1 MQFALNEKV
10 FNKKPLEQNRIEP
23 DSPQKDGLEQ
33 DSLEQDSFEQGL
45 MKPRL
50 ARYNSRNQHQA
61 HARIQ
66 FYATQVQR
74 FLTEINQIILDKDQQ
89 TKLALCSLFSGGHV
103 LFEDLP
109 GLGKTTLSSALS
121 HLAGL
126 KFQRIQF
133 TNDMLA
139 SDVIGIN
146 MFNQKEHQ
154 FEFKQGPIFTQ
165 ILLADEIN
173 RCSPKTQS
181 ALLEAMEEG
190 IVTVDGVRYQL
201 PQPFWVIATQN
212 PLFQSGTYALPES
225 QLDRFLMRLSLG
237 YPSRQAEKIL
247 LQQDSRHSLISTLQH
262 IFTEH
267 EVLEIQQLCQSVKMA
282 ELVLEYI
289 LDLANETRKGRHGLS
304 TRGVLALKKAAQS
317 YAFIEQRHFVTVDD
331 VQAVFVAVTSHR
343 IGLDAVET
351 QQLMQRVAVQ
361 G

>member
-1 MQFALNEKV
+1 MIWGMKQKENNDIAHINTV
-10 FNKKPLEQNRIEP
+10 LEQKIA
-23 DSPQKDGLEQ
+23 S
-33 DSLEQDSFEQGL
+33 
-45 MKPRL
+45 
-50 ARYNSRNQHQA
+50 
-61 HARIQ
+61 
-66 FYATQVQR
+66 YAPKIQR
-74 FLTEINQIILDKDQQ
+74 FFEEVNAIVLDKQAQ
-89 TKLALCSLFSGGHV
+89 TTLALCCLIAGGHV

-109 GLGKTTLSSALS
+109 GLGKTTLASSLA

-154 FEFKQGPIFTQ
+154 FEFKQGSIFTQ

-190 IVTVDGVRYQL
+190 YATIDGVRYAL
-201 PQPFWVIATQN
+201 PKPFWVIATQN

-237 YPSRQAEKIL
+237 YPSRHAEKLL
-247 LQQDSRHSLISTLQH
+247 LQQESRFALIASLAH
-262 IFTEH
+262 IFTDDE
-267 EVLEIQQLCQSVKMA
+267 
-282 ELVLEYI
+282 I
-289 LDLANETRKGRHGLS
+289 LDLQSLTHQIFISEAIQEYLLDLAEETRKSRHGLS
-304 TRGVLALKKAAQS
+304 TRGLLALKRAAQA
-317 YAFIEQRHFVTVDD
+317 YALIQQRAFVTPDD

-343 IGLDAVET
+343 LGLSEAET
-351 QQLMQRVAVQ
+351 FNVIQQVAVS
-361 G
+361 

>member
-1 MQFALNEKV
+1 MIWGMKQKENNDIAHIDTV
-10 FNKKPLEQNRIEP
+10 LEQKIA
-23 DSPQKDGLEQ
+23 S
-33 DSLEQDSFEQGL
+33 
-45 MKPRL
+45 
-50 ARYNSRNQHQA
+50 
-61 HARIQ
+61 
-66 FYATQVQR
+66 YAPKIQR
-74 FLTEINQIILDKDQQ
+74 FFEEVNAIVLDKQAQ
-89 TKLALCSLFSGGHV
+89 TTLALCCLIAGGHV

-109 GLGKTTLSSALS
+109 GLGKTTLASSLA

-154 FEFKQGPIFTQ
+154 FEFKQGSIFTQ

-190 IVTVDGVRYQL
+190 YATIDGVRYAL
-201 PQPFWVIATQN
+201 PKPFWVIATQN

-237 YPSRQAEKIL
+237 YPSRHAEKLL
-247 LQQDSRHSLISTLQH
+247 LQQESRFALIASLAH
-262 IFTEH
+262 IFTED
-267 EVLEIQQLCQSVKMA
+267 E
-282 ELVLEYI
+282 I
-289 LDLANETRKGRHGLS
+289 LDLQSLAHQIFISEAIQEYLLDLAEETRKSRHGLS
-304 TRGVLALKKAAQS
+304 TRGLLALKRAAQ
-317 YAFIEQRHFVTVDD
+317 AHALIQQRAFVTPDD

-343 IGLDAVET
+343 LGLSEAET
-351 QQLMQRVAVQ
+351 FNVMQQVAVS
-361 G
+361 

>member
-1 MQFALNEKV
+1 MKQKENNDIAHIDTV
-10 FNKKPLEQNRIEP
+10 LEQKIA
-23 DSPQKDGLEQ
+23 S
-33 DSLEQDSFEQGL
+33 
-45 MKPRL
+45 
-50 ARYNSRNQHQA
+50 
-61 HARIQ
+61 
-66 FYATQVQR
+66 YAPKIQR
-74 FLTEINQIILDKDQQ
+74 FFEEVNAIVLDKQAQ
-89 TKLALCSLFSGGHV
+89 TTLALCCLIAGGHV

-109 GLGKTTLSSALS
+109 GLGKTTLASSLA

-190 IVTVDGVRYQL
+190 YATIDGVRYAL
-201 PQPFWVIATQN
+201 PKPFWVIATQN

-237 YPSRQAEKIL
+237 YPSRHAEKLL
-247 LQQDSRHSLISTLQH
+247 LQQESRFALIASLAY
-262 IFTEH
+262 IFTED
-267 EVLEIQQLCQSVKMA
+267 E
-282 ELVLEYI
+282 I
-289 LDLANETRKGRHGLS
+289 LDLQYLTHQIFISEAIQEYLLDLAEETRKSRHGLS
-304 TRGVLALKKAAQS
+304 TRGLLALKRAAQA
-317 YAFIEQRHFVTVDD
+317 YALIQQRAFVTPDD

-343 IGLDAVET
+343 LGLSEAET
-351 QQLMQRVAVQ
+351 FNVMQQVAVS
-361 G
+361 

>member
-1 MQFALNEKV
+1 MKQKENNDIAHIDTV
-10 FNKKPLEQNRIEP
+10 LEQKIA
-23 DSPQKDGLEQ
+23 S
-33 DSLEQDSFEQGL
+33 
-45 MKPRL
+45 
-50 ARYNSRNQHQA
+50 
-61 HARIQ
+61 
-66 FYATQVQR
+66 YAPKIQR
-74 FLTEINQIILDKDQQ
+74 FFEGVNAIVLDKQAQ
-89 TKLALCSLFSGGHV
+89 TTLALCCLIAGGHV

-109 GLGKTTLSSALS
+109 GLGKTTLASSLA

-154 FEFKQGPIFTQ
+154 FEFKQGSIFTQ

-190 IVTVDGVRYQL
+190 YATIDGVRYAL
-201 PQPFWVIATQN
+201 PKPFWVIATQN

-237 YPSRQAEKIL
+237 YPSRHAEKLL
-247 LQQDSRHSLISTLQH
+247 LQQESRFALIASLAH
-262 IFTEH
+262 IFTED
-267 EVLEIQQLCQSVKMA
+267 E
-282 ELVLEYI
+282 I
-289 LDLANETRKGRHGLS
+289 LDLQSLAHQIFISEAIQEYLLDLAEETRKSRHGLS
-304 TRGVLALKKAAQS
+304 TRGLLALKRAAQ
-317 YAFIEQRHFVTVDD
+317 AHALIQQRAFVTPDD

-343 IGLDAVET
+343 LGLSEAET
-351 QQLMQRVAVQ
+351 FNVMQQVAVS
-361 G
+361 

>member
-1 MQFALNEKV
+1 MKQKENNDIAHINTV
-10 FNKKPLEQNRIEP
+10 LEQKIA
-23 DSPQKDGLEQ
+23 S
-33 DSLEQDSFEQGL
+33 
-45 MKPRL
+45 
-50 ARYNSRNQHQA
+50 
-61 HARIQ
+61 
-66 FYATQVQR
+66 YAPKIQR
-74 FLTEINQIILDKDQQ
+74 FFEEVNAIVLDKQAQ
-89 TKLALCSLFSGGHV
+89 TTLALCCLIAGGHV

-109 GLGKTTLSSALS
+109 GLGKTTLASSLA

-190 IVTVDGVRYQL
+190 YATIDGVRYAL
-201 PQPFWVIATQN
+201 PKPFWVIATQN

-237 YPSRQAEKIL
+237 YPSRHAEKLL
-247 LQQDSRHSLISTLQH
+247 LQQESRFALIASLAH
-262 IFTEH
+262 IFTED
-267 EVLEIQQLCQSVKMA
+267 E
-282 ELVLEYI
+282 I
-289 LDLANETRKGRHGLS
+289 LDLQYLTHQIFISEAIQEYLLDLAEETRKSRHGLS
-304 TRGVLALKKAAQS
+304 TRGLLALKRAAQ
-317 YAFIEQRHFVTVDD
+317 AHALIQQRAFVTPDD

-343 IGLDAVET
+343 LGLSEAET
-351 QQLMQRVAVQ
+351 FNVMQQVAVS
-361 G
+361 

>member
-1 MQFALNEKV
+1 MWGIKQKANHDIAHI
-10 FNKKPLEQNRIEP
+10 NIQLEQQIASYAPSIE
-23 DSPQKDGLEQ
+23 K
-33 DSLEQDSFEQGL
+33 
-45 MKPRL
+45 
-50 ARYNSRNQHQA
+50 
-61 HARIQ
+61 
-66 FYATQVQR
+66 
-74 FLTEINQIILDKDQQ
+74 FLKEINAIVLDKQAQ
-89 TKLALCSLFSGGHV
+89 TRLALCCLIAGGHV

-109 GLGKTTLSSALS
+109 GLGKTTLASSLS

-139 SDVIGIN
+139 SDVIGVN

-190 IVTVDGVRYQL
+190 NVTVDGVRYEL

-237 YPSRQAEKIL
+237 YPSRYAEKLL
-247 LQQDSRHSLISTLQH
+247 LQQSSRQSLIASLQH
-262 IFTEH
+262 VFSEDEI
-267 EVLEIQQLCQSVKMA
+267 LELQQQVHRLYVSDAVQD
-282 ELVLEYI
+282 YI
-289 LDLANETRKGRHGLS
+289 LDLAEASRKNRHGLS
-304 TRGVLALKKAAQS
+304 TRGVLALKKAAQ
-317 YAFIEQRHFVTVDD
+317 AHALIEQRSFVTPDD
-331 VQAVFVAVTSHR
+331 VQAVFVAVVAHR
-343 IGLDAVET
+343 IGLSEGET
-351 QQLMQRVAVQ
+351 QQLLQQVQ
-361 G
+361 VS

>member
-1 MQFALNEKV
+1 MWGIKQKANHDIAHI
-10 FNKKPLEQNRIEP
+10 NTQLEQQIASYAPSIE
-23 DSPQKDGLEQ
+23 K
-33 DSLEQDSFEQGL
+33 
-45 MKPRL
+45 
-50 ARYNSRNQHQA
+50 
-61 HARIQ
+61 
-66 FYATQVQR
+66 
-74 FLTEINQIILDKDQQ
+74 FLKEINAIVLDKQAQ
-89 TKLALCSLFSGGHV
+89 TRLALCCLIAGGHV

-109 GLGKTTLSSALS
+109 GLGKTTLASSLS

-190 IVTVDGVRYQL
+190 YATVDGVRYAL
-201 PQPFWVIATQN
+201 PKPFWVIATQN

-237 YPSRQAEKIL
+237 YPSRHAEKLL
-247 LQQDSRHSLISTLQH
+247 LQQESRFALIATLAHVFYEEQ
-262 IFTEH
+262 I
-267 EVLEIQQLCQSVKMA
+267 LELQRLVNQIYISEPIQ
-282 ELVLEYI
+282 EYL
-289 LDLANETRKGRHGLS
+289 LDLAEETRKNRYGLS
-304 TRGVLALKKAAQS
+304 TRGLLALKRAAQ
-317 YAFIEQRHFVTVDD
+317 AHALIENRAFVTPDD
-331 VQAVFVAVTSHR
+331 IQAVFVAVASHR
-343 IGLDAVET
+343 LGLSEAET
-351 QQLMQRVAVQ
+351 LNLMQQVAIS
-361 G
+361 

>member
-1 MQFALNEKV
+1 MWGIKQKANHDIAHI
-10 FNKKPLEQNRIEP
+10 NTQLEQQIASYAPSIE
-23 DSPQKDGLEQ
+23 K
-33 DSLEQDSFEQGL
+33 
-45 MKPRL
+45 
-50 ARYNSRNQHQA
+50 
-61 HARIQ
+61 
-66 FYATQVQR
+66 
-74 FLTEINQIILDKDQQ
+74 FLKEINAIVLDKQAQ
-89 TKLALCSLFSGGHV
+89 TRLALCCLIAGGHV

-109 GLGKTTLSSALS
+109 GLGKTTLASSLS

-190 IVTVDGVRYQL
+190 YATVDGVRYAL
-201 PQPFWVIATQN
+201 PKPFWVIATQN

-237 YPSRQAEKIL
+237 YPSRHAEKLL
-247 LQQDSRHSLISTLQH
+247 LQQESRFALIATLAHVFREEQ
-262 IFTEH
+262 I
-267 EVLEIQQLCQSVKMA
+267 LELQRLANQIYISEPIQ
-282 ELVLEYI
+282 EYL
-289 LDLANETRKGRHGLS
+289 LDLAEETRKNRYGLS
-304 TRGVLALKKAAQS
+304 TRGLLALKRAAQ
-317 YAFIEQRHFVTVDD
+317 AHALIENRAFVTPDD
-331 VQAVFVAVTSHR
+331 VQAVFVAVASHR
-343 IGLDAVET
+343 LGLSEAET
-351 QQLMQRVAVQ
+351 LNLMQQVAIS
-361 G
+361 

>member
-1 MQFALNEKV
+1 MIWSMKQKENNDIAHINTV
-10 FNKKPLEQNRIEP
+10 LEQKIA
-23 DSPQKDGLEQ
+23 S
-33 DSLEQDSFEQGL
+33 
-45 MKPRL
+45 
-50 ARYNSRNQHQA
+50 
-61 HARIQ
+61 
-66 FYATQVQR
+66 YAPKIQR
-74 FLTEINQIILDKDQQ
+74 FFEEVNAIVLDKQAQ
-89 TKLALCSLFSGGHV
+89 TTLALCCLIAGGHV

-109 GLGKTTLSSALS
+109 GLGKTTLASSLA

-190 IVTVDGVRYQL
+190 YATIDGVRYAL
-201 PQPFWVIATQN
+201 PKPFWVIATQN

-237 YPSRQAEKIL
+237 YPSRHAEKLL
-247 LQQDSRHSLISTLQH
+247 LQQESRFALIASLAH
-262 IFTEH
+262 IFTED
-267 EVLEIQQLCQSVKMA
+267 E
-282 ELVLEYI
+282 I
-289 LDLANETRKGRHGLS
+289 LDLQSLAHQIFISEAIQEYLLDLAEETRKSRHGLS
-304 TRGVLALKKAAQS
+304 TRGLLALKRAAQ
-317 YAFIEQRHFVTVDD
+317 AHALIQQRAFVTPDD

-343 IGLDAVET
+343 LGLSEAET
-351 QQLMQRVAVQ
+351 FNVMQQVAVS
-361 G
+361 

>member
-1 MQFALNEKV
+1 MIWGMKQKENNDIAHINIV
-10 FNKKPLEQNRIEP
+10 LEQKIA
-23 DSPQKDGLEQ
+23 S
-33 DSLEQDSFEQGL
+33 
-45 MKPRL
+45 
-50 ARYNSRNQHQA
+50 
-61 HARIQ
+61 
-66 FYATQVQR
+66 YAPKIQR
-74 FLTEINQIILDKDQQ
+74 FFEEVNAIVLDKQAQ
-89 TKLALCSLFSGGHV
+89 TTLALCCLIAGGHV

-109 GLGKTTLSSALS
+109 GLGKTTLASSLA

-190 IVTVDGVRYQL
+190 YATIDGVRYAL
-201 PQPFWVIATQN
+201 PKPFWVIATQN

-237 YPSRQAEKIL
+237 YPSRHAEKLL
-247 LQQDSRHSLISTLQH
+247 LQQESRFALIASLAH
-262 IFTEH
+262 IFTED
-267 EVLEIQQLCQSVKMA
+267 E
-282 ELVLEYI
+282 I
-289 LDLANETRKGRHGLS
+289 LDLQSLTHQIFISEAIQEYLLDLAEETRKSRHGLS
-304 TRGVLALKKAAQS
+304 TRGLLALKRAAQA
-317 YAFIEQRHFVTVDD
+317 YALIQQRAFVTPDD

-343 IGLDAVET
+343 LGLSEAEAFNVM
-351 QQLMQRVAVQ
+351 QQVAVS
-361 G
+361 

>member
-1 MQFALNEKV
+1 MIWGMKQKENNDIAHINTV
-10 FNKKPLEQNRIEP
+10 LEQKIA
-23 DSPQKDGLEQ
+23 S
-33 DSLEQDSFEQGL
+33 
-45 MKPRL
+45 
-50 ARYNSRNQHQA
+50 
-61 HARIQ
+61 
-66 FYATQVQR
+66 YAPKIQR
-74 FLTEINQIILDKDQQ
+74 FFEEVNAIVLDKQAQ
-89 TKLALCSLFSGGHV
+89 TKLALCCLIAGGHV

-109 GLGKTTLSSALS
+109 GLGKTTLASSLA

-190 IVTVDGVRYQL
+190 YATIDGVRYAL
-201 PQPFWVIATQN
+201 PKPFWVIATQN

-237 YPSRQAEKIL
+237 YPSRHAEKLL
-247 LQQDSRHSLISTLQH
+247 LQQESRFALIASLAH
-262 IFTEH
+262 IFTED
-267 EVLEIQQLCQSVKMA
+267 E
-282 ELVLEYI
+282 I
-289 LDLANETRKGRHGLS
+289 LDLQNLTHQIFISEAIQEYLLDLAEETRKSRHGLS
-304 TRGVLALKKAAQS
+304 TRGLLALKRAAQ
-317 YAFIEQRHFVTVDD
+317 AHALIQQRAFVTPDD

-343 IGLDAVET
+343 LGLSEAET
-351 QQLMQRVAVQ
+351 FNVMQQVAVS
-361 G
+361 

>member
-1 MQFALNEKV
+1 MIWGMKQKENNDIAHIDTV
-10 FNKKPLEQNRIEP
+10 LEQKIA
-23 DSPQKDGLEQ
+23 S
-33 DSLEQDSFEQGL
+33 
-45 MKPRL
+45 
-50 ARYNSRNQHQA
+50 
-61 HARIQ
+61 
-66 FYATQVQR
+66 YAPKIQR
-74 FLTEINQIILDKDQQ
+74 FFEEVNAIVLDKQAQ
-89 TKLALCSLFSGGHV
+89 TTLALCCLIAGGHV

-109 GLGKTTLSSALS
+109 GLGKTTLASSLA

-190 IVTVDGVRYQL
+190 YATIDGVRYAL
-201 PQPFWVIATQN
+201 PKPFWVIATQN

-237 YPSRQAEKIL
+237 YPSRHAEKLL
-247 LQQDSRHSLISTLQH
+247 LQQESRFALIASLAH
-262 IFTEH
+262 IFTED
-267 EVLEIQQLCQSVKMA
+267 E
-282 ELVLEYI
+282 I
-289 LDLANETRKGRHGLS
+289 LDLQSLTHQIFISEAIQEYLLDLAEETRKSRHGLS
-304 TRGVLALKKAAQS
+304 TRGLLALKRAAQA
-317 YAFIEQRHFVTVDD
+317 YALIQQRAFVTPDD

-343 IGLDAVET
+343 LGLSEAET
-351 QQLMQRVAVQ
+351 FNVIQQVAVS
-361 G
+361 

>member
-1 MQFALNEKV
+1 MSKIQKQQTSA
-10 FNKKPLEQNRIEP
+10 EQN
-23 DSPQKDGLEQ
+23 DLADQVMFYQ
-33 DSLEQDSFEQGL
+33 D
-45 MKPRL
+45 KI
-50 ARYNSRNQHQA
+50 QA
-61 HARIQ
+61 
-66 FYATQVQR
+66 
-74 FLTEINQIILDKDQQ
+74 FLHHIDQIILDKDQQ
-89 TKLALCSLFSGGHV
+89 TKLALCSLLAGGHV

-109 GLGKTTLSSALS
+109 GLGKTTLSSALA

-154 FEFKQGPIFTQ
+154 FEFKHGPIFTQ

-190 IVTVDGVRYQL
+190 MTTVDGVRYVL

-237 YPSRQAEKIL
+237 YPSRSAEKIL
-247 LQQDSRHSLISTLQH
+247 LQQNSRQALIASLAH
-262 IFTEH
+262 VFTEQDI
-267 EVLEIQQLCQSVKMA
+267 LALQDLSRQISMND
-282 ELVLEYI
+282 LVLEYL
-289 LDLANETRKGRHGLS
+289 LDLASETRKGRHGLS
-304 TRGVLALKKAAQS
+304 TRGVLALKKAAQA
-317 YAFIEQRHFVTVDD
+317 YALIEQRHYVTVDD
-331 VQAVFVAVTSHR
+331 VQAVFVAVSSHR
-343 IGLDAVET
+343 IGLSEAET
-351 QQLMQRVAVQ
+351 KQLMQRVLVQ

>member
-1 MQFALNEKV
+1 MIWGMK
-10 FNKKPLEQNRIEP
+10 
-23 DSPQKDGLEQ
+23 QKENNDIAHINTGLEQ
-33 DSLEQDSFEQGL
+33 KIASCAP
-45 MKPRL
+45 K
-50 ARYNSRNQHQA
+50 
-61 HARIQ
+61 I
-66 FYATQVQR
+66 QR
-74 FLTEINQIILDKDQQ
+74 FFEEVNAIVLDKQAQ
-89 TKLALCSLFSGGHV
+89 TKLALCCLIAGGHV

-109 GLGKTTLSSALS
+109 GLGKTTLASSLA

-190 IVTVDGVRYQL
+190 YATIDGVRYAL
-201 PQPFWVIATQN
+201 PKPFWVIATQN

-237 YPSRQAEKIL
+237 YPSRHAEKLL
-247 LQQDSRHSLISTLQH
+247 LQQESRFALIASLAH
-262 IFTEH
+262 IFTED
-267 EVLEIQQLCQSVKMA
+267 E
-282 ELVLEYI
+282 I
-289 LDLANETRKGRHGLS
+289 LDLQSLAHQVFISEAIQEYLLDLAEETRKSRHGLS
-304 TRGVLALKKAAQS
+304 TRGLLALKRAAQ
-317 YAFIEQRHFVTVDD
+317 AHALIQQRAFVTPDD

-343 IGLDAVET
+343 LGLSEAET
-351 QQLMQRVAVQ
+351 SNVMQQVAVS
-361 G
+361 

>member
-1 MQFALNEKV
+1 MKQKENNDIAHINIV
-10 FNKKPLEQNRIEP
+10 LEQKIA
-23 DSPQKDGLEQ
+23 S
-33 DSLEQDSFEQGL
+33 
-45 MKPRL
+45 
-50 ARYNSRNQHQA
+50 
-61 HARIQ
+61 
-66 FYATQVQR
+66 YAPKIQR
-74 FLTEINQIILDKDQQ
+74 FFEEVNAIVLDKQAQ
-89 TKLALCSLFSGGHV
+89 TTLALCCLIAGGHV

-109 GLGKTTLSSALS
+109 GLGKTTLASSLA

-190 IVTVDGVRYQL
+190 YATIDGVRYAL
-201 PQPFWVIATQN
+201 PKPFWVIATQN

-237 YPSRQAEKIL
+237 YPSRHAEKLL
-247 LQQDSRHSLISTLQH
+247 LQQESRFALIASLAH
-262 IFTEH
+262 IFTED
-267 EVLEIQQLCQSVKMA
+267 E
-282 ELVLEYI
+282 I
-289 LDLANETRKGRHGLS
+289 LDLQSLTHQIFISEAIQEYLLDLAEETRKSRHGLS
-304 TRGVLALKKAAQS
+304 TRGLLALKRAAQA
-317 YAFIEQRHFVTVDD
+317 YALIQQRAFVTPDD

-343 IGLDAVET
+343 LGLSEAET
-351 QQLMQRVAVQ
+351 FNVIQQVAVS
-361 G
+361 